1 MLQFGVVAV
10 DCAYF
15 SITPTYRH
23 VDVHKSINTCSSR
36 CYVPQVGGSSANCDK
51 SVDHKDGQ
59 IFSPPYLF
67 NADGTTAKRPVLSSP
82 PTTTVKVGGKLTVTV
97 DMANAKLVLIRIGSA
112 THSVNSDQRRI
123 PLTDVSIRGGSYTAT
138 LPAESG
144 ILIPGHYYLFAV
156 SSTGVPSVA
165 KTIKITV

>member
-1 MLQFGVVAV
+1 M
-10 DCAYF
+10 Y
-15 SITPTYRH
+15 
-23 VDVHKSINTCSSR
+23 HKANYLFR

-67 NADGTTAKRPVLSSP
+67 NADGSAAKRPVLSSS
-82 PTTTVKVGGKLTVTV
+82 PTTLKVGGTLTANV
-97 DMANAKLVLIRIGSA
+97 DTANAKLVLIRIGSV

-123 PLTDVSIRGGSYTAT
+123 PLTNASVRGSSYTAT
-138 LPAESG
+138 LPADSG
-144 ILIPGHYYLFAV
+144 ILIPGNYYLFAV

-165 KTIKITV
+165 KTIKITI